1 MSSGPGTDSPRV
13 QWEVL
18 RRLEDS
24 DVTDVSLLVEQV
36 TETDGVRP
44 LSEHVMLHLRYG
56 GDVDVR
62 HVLGRVG
69 PSLVAYGHLD
79 VTDQVAGPS
88 AELAVAP
95 AYRRQGVGRQLV
107 QHLLGE
113 SSDGRLRLWSRGEQ
127 SGAAPLAE
135 SLGFRRSRTLLRLR
149 RTLYAAL
156 PDPVWPDGVR
166 LRSFLP
172 GLDDEEWLAL
182 NAAAF
187 VGLPDQGGWTLDDLH
202 VRMREPWFDPAG
214 FLVAE
219 ETGPDGDRMVGFHWT
234 KVHGADEH
242 GHDDAEPHEHEPHG
256 HDDAEPHEHEPH
268 GHDDAEPH
276 EHEPHEHDDAEPHE
290 HEPHEHEPHEHEP
303 HEHEP
308 HDGSHQPH
316 EHHHGHDPIGEVYVV
331 GIDPAQ
337 QGRGLGRALTL
348 AGLHHLQA
356 RGLRDAMLYVDAEN
370 TAAIALYT
378 ALGFSTWDV
387 DVEFSAP

>member
-1 MSSGPGTDSPRV
+1 MSSGPGTESPRV

-24 DVTDVSLLVEQV
+24 DVADVSLLVEQV

-62 HVLGRVG
+62 HVLGRDG

-79 VTDQVAGPS
+79 VTDQVSGPS

-95 AYRRQGVGRQLV
+95 AYRRQGVGHRLV
-107 QHLLGE
+107 QHLLEE
-113 SSDGRLRLWSRGEQ
+113 SPDARLRLWSHGEQ
-127 SGAAPLAE
+127 SGAAPLAA

-149 RTLYAAL
+149 RSLYAAL

-172 GLDDEEWLAL
+172 GLDDEEWVAL

-187 VGLPDQGGWTLDDLH
+187 VDLPDQGGWTLHDLH
-202 VRMREPWFDPAG
+202 LRMREPWFDPEG

-234 KVHGADEH
+234 KVHGAGEDRHEHDDEH
-242 GHDDAEPHEHEPHG
+242 DEPHEHEG
-256 HDDAEPHEHEPH
+256 SEEPHAH
-268 GHDDAEPH
+268 A
-276 EHEPHEHDDAEPHE
+276 
-290 HEPHEHEPHEHEP
+290 
-303 HEHEP
+303 
-308 HDGSHQPH
+308 
-316 EHHHGHDPIGEVYVV
+316 HHHGHGHEPIGEVYVV
-331 GIDPAQ
+331 GIDPAA

-348 AGLHHLQA
+348 AGLHHLKA

-370 TAAIALYT
+370 TSAIALYT
-378 ALGFSTWDV
+378 SLGFTTWDV

>member
-1 MSSGPGTDSPRV
+1 MSSGPGTESPRV

-18 RRLEDS
+18 RRLEDP

-79 VTDQVAGPS
+79 VTDEVAGPS

-95 AYRRQGVGRQLV
+95 AYRRNGVGRGLV
-107 QHLLGE
+107 QHLLDE
-113 SSDGRLRLWSRGEQ
+113 SPDDRLRLWSHGAQ
-127 SGAAPLAE
+127 SGAAPLAA

-149 RTLYAAL
+149 RSLYAAL
-156 PDPVWPDGVR
+156 PDPVWPEGVR

-172 GLDDEEWLAL
+172 GLDDDEWLAL

-187 VGLPDQGGWTLDDLH
+187 VDLPDQGGWTLHDLH
-202 VRMREPWFDPAG
+202 LRMREPWFEAAG

-219 ETGPDGDRMVGFHWT
+219 ESGPGGDRMVGFHWT

-242 GHDDAEPHEHEPHG
+242 H
-256 HDDAEPHEHEPH
+256 
-268 GHDDAEPH
+268 
-276 EHEPHEHDDAEPHE
+276 HEHDDAHE
-290 HEPHEHEPHEHEP
+290 HTDDDLPE
-303 HEHEP
+303 
-308 HDGSHQPH
+308 H
-316 EHHHGHDPIGEVYVV
+316 EHHGHGHGHEPIGEVYVV

-348 AGLHHLQA
+348 AGLHHLKA
-356 RGLRDAMLYVDAEN
+356 RGLSDAMLYVDAEN
-370 TAAIALYT
+370 ASAIALYT
-378 ALGFSTWDV
+378 SLGFTTWDV
-387 DVEFSAP
+387 DMEFSSP

>member
-95 AYRRQGVGRQLV
+95 AYRRHGVGHRLV
-107 QHLLGE
+107 QHLLEE
-113 SSDGRLRLWSRGEQ
+113 SPDDRLRLWSHGDQ
-127 SGAAPLAE
+127 SGAAPLAA

-149 RTLYAAL
+149 RSLYAAL
-156 PDPVWPDGVR
+156 PDPVWPDGVG

-172 GLDDEEWLAL
+172 GLDDEEWVAL

-187 VGLPDQGGWTLDDLH
+187 VGLPDQGGWTLHDLH
-202 VRMREPWFDPAG
+202 VRMREPWFDPEG
-214 FLVAE
+214 FLVAV
-219 ETGPDGDRMVGFHWT
+219 ETGADGDRMVGFHWT
-234 KVHGADEH
+234 KVHGAAEH
-242 GHDDAEPHEHEPHG
+242 H
-256 HDDAEPHEHEPH
+256 
-268 GHDDAEPH
+268 
-276 EHEPHEHDDAEPHE
+276 HEHDDGPHE
-290 HEPHEHEPHEHEP
+290 HTGADTGVDTEH
-303 HEHEP
+303 
-308 HDGSHQPH
+308 D
-316 EHHHGHDPIGEVYVV
+316 HHHGHGHGHEPIGEVYVV
-331 GIDPAQ
+331 GVDPTQ

-348 AGLHHLQA
+348 AGLHHLKA

-370 TAAIALYT
+370 ASAIALYT
-378 ALGFSTWDV
+378 SLGFTTWDV
-387 DVEFSAP
+387 DVEFSSP